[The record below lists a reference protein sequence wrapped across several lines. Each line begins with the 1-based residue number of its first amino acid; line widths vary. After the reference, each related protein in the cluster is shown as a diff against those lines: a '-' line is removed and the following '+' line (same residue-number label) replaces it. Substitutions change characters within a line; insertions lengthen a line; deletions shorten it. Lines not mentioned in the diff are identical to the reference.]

1 MARPRKDADAP
12 DARTRIIEAFWEL
25 IENNSIFE
33 LSVGEV
39 TRAAQ
44 CNRGTFY
51 YYFHDFDELVAIA
64 IAQLLQ
70 DNELITDALWHF
82 SSEGDLSAFDRR
94 DVRCLLQRIVIT
106 MRAGA
111 AEQVVQGIHTII
123 IDRVREIVHPDG
135 EELKAD
141 SSFAVGFLVS
151 GIMGFVMAVGFARE
165 GGEEIDLEQPGGQR
179 VRVPEGGRHADGG
192 NGRAS
197 RGRRY
202 IRAARTRLQG
212 GRCLSRIAC
221 DESRRGERRLG
232 FLLRGACR
240 ASRGESRDAV
250 ITCIHVSRVYRYSSS
265 C

>member
-12 DARTRIIEAFWEL
+12 DALTRIIEAFWEL
-25 IENNSIFE
+25 TENNSIFE

-94 DVRCLLQRIVIT
+94 DVRCLLRRIVIT

-151 GIMGFVMAVGFARE
+151 GIMGFVMAVGFAR
-165 GGEEIDLEQPGGQR
+165 
-179 VRVPEGGRHADGG
+179 
-192 NGRAS
+192 
-197 RGRRY
+197 
-202 IRAARTRLQG
+202 RAARR
-212 GRCLSRIAC
+212 
-221 DESRRGERRLG
+221 
-232 FLLRGACR
+232 
-240 ASRGESRDAV
+240 
-250 ITCIHVSRVYRYSSS
+250 
-265 C
+265 

>member
-64 IAQLLQ
+64 MTQLLQ

-94 DVRCLLQRIVIT
+94 DVRCLLRRIVIT

-151 GIMGFVMAVGFARE
+151 GIMGFVMRSA
-165 GGEEIDLEQPGGQR
+165 LPG
-179 VRVPEGGRHADGG
+179 
-192 NGRAS
+192 
-197 RGRRY
+197 
-202 IRAARTRLQG
+202 RAARR
-212 GRCLSRIAC
+212 
-221 DESRRGERRLG
+221 
-232 FLLRGACR
+232 
-240 ASRGESRDAV
+240 
-250 ITCIHVSRVYRYSSS
+250 
-265 C
+265 

>member
-94 DVRCLLQRIVIT
+94 DVRCLLRRIVIT

-111 AEQVVQGIHTII
+111 ANSWRGIDAEYGRPVSSMTSRARTMRRALCGSMRAA
-123 IDRVREIVHPDG
+123 DTGSSRVRRSCRPREPNG
-135 EELKAD
+135 PAA
-141 SSFAVGFLVS
+141 SS
-151 GIMGFVMAVGFARE
+151 
-165 GGEEIDLEQPGGQR
+165 
-179 VRVPEGGRHADGG
+179 
-192 NGRAS
+192 S
-197 RGRRY
+197 RR
-202 IRAARTRLQG
+202 ARTPG
-212 GRCLSRIAC
+212 SVPGKSMTSRSA
-221 DESRRGERRLG
+221 R
-232 FLLRGACR
+232 
-240 ASRGESRDAV
+240 
-250 ITCIHVSRVYRYSSS
+250 
-265 C
+265 

>member
-94 DVRCLLQRIVIT
+94 IVIT

-111 AEQVVQGIHTII
+111 AEQVEQGIHTII

-165 GGEEIDLEQPGGQR
+165 GGEEIDLEQLGDSACAYLRAVAMQTVETVAQVEGVDTSELLER
-179 VRVPEGGRHADGG
+179 VSKEADAY
-192 NGRAS
+192 RAS
-197 RGRRY
+197 R
-202 IRAARTRLQG
+202 AT
-212 GRCLSRIAC
+212 SP
-221 DESRRGERRLG
+221 DVVK
-232 FLLRGACR
+232 
-240 ASRGESRDAV
+240 DV
-250 ITCIHVSRVYRYSSS
+250 
-265 C
+265 

>member
-94 DVRCLLQRIVIT
+94 DVRCLLRRIVIT

-111 AEQVVQGIHTII
+111 AEQV
-123 IDRVREIVHPDG
+123 E
-135 EELKAD
+135 
-141 SSFAVGFLVS
+141 
-151 GIMGFVMAVGFARE
+151 
-165 GGEEIDLEQPGGQR
+165 
-179 VRVPEGGRHADGG
+179 
-192 NGRAS
+192 
-197 RGRRY
+197 
-202 IRAARTRLQG
+202 
-212 GRCLSRIAC
+212 
-221 DESRRGERRLG
+221 
-232 FLLRGACR
+232 
-240 ASRGESRDAV
+240 
-250 ITCIHVSRVYRYSSS
+250 
-265 C
+265 

>member
-94 DVRCLLQRIVIT
+94 DVRCLLR
-106 MRAGA
+106 R
-111 AEQVVQGIHTII
+111 
-123 IDRVREIVHPDG
+123 HPP
-135 EELKAD
+135 
-141 SSFAVGFLVS
+141 SW
-151 GIMGFVMAVGFARE
+151 
-165 GGEEIDLEQPGGQR
+165 
-179 VRVPEGGRHADGG
+179 
-192 NGRAS
+192 
-197 RGRRY
+197 
-202 IRAARTRLQG
+202 
-212 GRCLSRIAC
+212 
-221 DESRRGERRLG
+221 
-232 FLLRGACR
+232 
-240 ASRGESRDAV
+240 
-250 ITCIHVSRVYRYSSS
+250 
-265 C
+265 

>member
-1 MARPRKDADAP
+1 
-12 DARTRIIEAFWEL
+12 
-25 IENNSIFE
+25 
-33 LSVGEV
+33 
-39 TRAAQ
+39 
-44 CNRGTFY
+44 
-51 YYFHDFDELVAIA
+51 
-64 IAQLLQ
+64 
-70 DNELITDALWHF
+70 
-82 SSEGDLSAFDRR
+82 
-94 DVRCLLQRIVIT
+94 

-165 GGEEIDLEQPGGQR
+165 GGEEIDLEQPGDSACAYLRAVAMQTVETVAQVEGVDTSELLER
-179 VRVPEGGRHADGG
+179 VSKEADAY
-192 NGRAS
+192 RAS
-197 RGRRY
+197 R
-202 IRAARTRLQG
+202 ATSPDVVKDARVSL
-212 GRCLSRIAC
+212 A
-221 DESRRGERRLG
+221 
-232 FLLRGACR
+232 GACR

>member
-94 DVRCLLQRIVIT
+94 DVRCLLRRIVIT

-123 IDRVREIVHPDG
+123 IDRVTEIVHPAR
-135 EELKAD
+135 EEPKAD
-141 SSFAVGFLVS
+141 SSYPVGF
-151 GIMGFVMAVGFARE
+151 MGFVVAVCFARE
-165 GGEEIDLEQPGGQR
+165 GGEEIDLEQLGDSACAYLRAVAMQTVETVAQVEGVDTSELLER
-179 VRVPEGGRHADGG
+179 VSKEADAY
-192 NGRAS
+192 RAS
-197 RGRRY
+197 R
-202 IRAARTRLQG
+202 AT
-212 GRCLSRIAC
+212 SP
-221 DESRRGERRLG
+221 DVVK
-232 FLLRGACR
+232 
-240 ASRGESRDAV
+240 DA
-250 ITCIHVSRVYRYSSS
+250 
-265 C
+265 

>member
-64 IAQLLQ
+64 MTQLLQ

-94 DVRCLLQRIVIT
+94 DVRCLLRRIVIT

-111 AEQVVQGIHTII
+111 AEQVVQGIH
-123 IDRVREIVHPDG
+123 
-135 EELKAD
+135 
-141 SSFAVGFLVS
+141 
-151 GIMGFVMAVGFARE
+151 VMAVGFARE
-165 GGEEIDLEQPGGQR
+165 GGEEIDLEQLGDSACAYLRAVAMQTVETVAQVEGVDTSELLER
-179 VRVPEGGRHADGG
+179 VSKEADAY
-192 NGRAS
+192 RAS
-197 RGRRY
+197 R
-202 IRAARTRLQG
+202 AT
-212 GRCLSRIAC
+212 SP
-221 DESRRGERRLG
+221 DVVK
-232 FLLRGACR
+232 
-240 ASRGESRDAV
+240 DV
-250 ITCIHVSRVYRYSSS
+250 
-265 C
+265 

>member
-94 DVRCLLQRIVIT
+94 DVRCLLRRIVIT

-151 GIMGFVMAVGFARE
+151 GIMGFVMAVAMQTVETVAQVE
-165 GGEEIDLEQPGGQR
+165 GVDTSELLER
-179 VRVPEGGRHADGG
+179 VSKEADAY
-192 NGRAS
+192 RAS
-197 RGRRY
+197 R
-202 IRAARTRLQG
+202 AT
-212 GRCLSRIAC
+212 SP
-221 DESRRGERRLG
+221 DVVK
-232 FLLRGACR
+232 
-240 ASRGESRDAV
+240 DA
-250 ITCIHVSRVYRYSSS
+250 
-265 C
+265 

>member
-64 IAQLLQ
+64 MTQLLQ

-94 DVRCLLQRIVIT
+94 DVRCLLRRIVIT

-135 EELKAD
+135 EELKA
-141 SSFAVGFLVS
+141 GFELCGGLS
-151 GIMGFVMAVGFARE
+151 GLGHHGLCD
-165 GGEEIDLEQPGGQR
+165 GGRLCPGGRRGDRPRAAGGQR
-179 VRVPEGGRHADGG
+179 VRVPEGGRHADG
-192 NGRAS
+192 
-197 RGRRY
+197 
-202 IRAARTRLQG
+202 
-212 GRCLSRIAC
+212 
-221 DESRRGERRLG
+221 
-232 FLLRGACR
+232 
-240 ASRGESRDAV
+240 
-250 ITCIHVSRVYRYSSS
+250 
-265 C
+265 

>member
-70 DNELITDALWHF
+70 DNELITDVLWHF

-94 DVRCLLQRIVIT
+94 DVRCLLRRIVIT

-165 GGEEIDLEQPGGQR
+165 GGEEIDLEQLGDSACAYLRAVAMQTVERSRKSRASIHPSCSNASPRRPMPIAHR
-179 VRVPEGGRHADGG
+179 VRRVP
-192 NGRAS
+192 
-197 RGRRY
+197 
-202 IRAARTRLQG
+202 TW
-212 GRCLSRIAC
+212 
-221 DESRRGERRLG
+221 
-232 FLLRGACR
+232 
-240 ASRGESRDAV
+240 
-250 ITCIHVSRVYRYSSS
+250 
-265 C
+265 

>member
-94 DVRCLLQRIVIT
+94 DVRCLLRRIVIT

-111 AEQVVQGIHTII
+111 AEQAEQGHHTII
-123 IDRVREIVHPDG
+123 IDRRERDRPPRRRRAQG
-135 EELKAD
+135 RFELC
-141 SSFAVGFLVS
+141 GGLLVS

-165 GGEEIDLEQPGGQR
+165 GGEEIDLEQLGDSACAYLRAVAMQTVETVAQVEGVDTSELLER
-179 VRVPEGGRHADGG
+179 VSKEADAY
-192 NGRAS
+192 RAS
-197 RGRRY
+197 R
-202 IRAARTRLQG
+202 AT
-212 GRCLSRIAC
+212 SP
-221 DESRRGERRLG
+221 DVVK
-232 FLLRGACR
+232 
-240 ASRGESRDAV
+240 DV
-250 ITCIHVSRVYRYSSS
+250 
-265 C
+265 

>member
-1 MARPRKDADAP
+1 MARPRKDANAP
-12 DARTRIIEAFWEL
+12 DAPTRIIEAFWEL

-70 DNELITDALWHF
+70 DNELITDVLWHF

-94 DVRCLLQRIVIT
+94 DVRCLLRRIVIT

-123 IDRVREIVHPDG
+123 IDRVRR
-135 EELKAD
+135 
-141 SSFAVGFLVS
+141 SSTPTEKSSRQIRALRWAFWS
-151 GIMGFVMAVGFARE
+151 
-165 GGEEIDLEQPGGQR
+165 
-179 VRVPEGGRHADGG
+179 
-192 NGRAS
+192 RAS
-197 RGRRY
+197 W
-202 IRAARTRLQG
+202 AL
-212 GRCLSRIAC
+212 
-221 DESRRGERRLG
+221 
-232 FLLRGACR
+232 
-240 ASRGESRDAV
+240 
-250 ITCIHVSRVYRYSSS
+250 
-265 C
+265 

>member
-64 IAQLLQ
+64 MTQLLQ

-94 DVRCLLQRIVIT
+94 DVRCLLRRIVIT

-165 GGEEIDLEQPGGQR
+165 GGEEIDLEQLGTAR
-179 VRVPEGGRHADGG
+179 
-192 NGRAS
+192 
-197 RGRRY
+197 
-202 IRAARTRLQG
+202 ART
-212 GRCLSRIAC
+212 
-221 DESRRGERRLG
+221 
-232 FLLRGACR
+232 
-240 ASRGESRDAV
+240 
-250 ITCIHVSRVYRYSSS
+250 
-265 C
+265 

>member
-25 IENNSIFE
+25 VENNGIFE

-94 DVRCLLQRIVIT
+94 DVRCLLRRIVIT

-111 AEQVVQGIHTII
+111 AEQVEQGIHTII

-135 EELKAD
+135 EELKA
-141 SSFAVGFLVS
+141 
-151 GIMGFVMAVGFARE
+151 
-165 GGEEIDLEQPGGQR
+165 
-179 VRVPEGGRHADGG
+179 
-192 NGRAS
+192 
-197 RGRRY
+197 
-202 IRAARTRLQG
+202 
-212 GRCLSRIAC
+212 CLLYTSPSPR
-221 DESRRGERRLG
+221 D
-232 FLLRGACR
+232 CR
-240 ASRGESRDAV
+240 
-250 ITCIHVSRVYRYSSS
+250 
-265 C
+265 

>member
-12 DARTRIIEAFWEL
+12 DARTRIIEAFWGL

-70 DNELITDALWHF
+70 DNDRITDALWHF

-94 DVRCLLQRIVIT
+94 DVRCLLRRIVIT

-123 IDRVREIVHPDG
+123 IDRVMEIVHHEQDR
-135 EELKAD
+135 KAD

-165 GGEEIDLEQPGGQR
+165 GGEEIDLEQLGDSACAYLRAVAMQTVETVAQVEGVDTSELLER
-179 VRVPEGGRHADGG
+179 VSKEADAY
-192 NGRAS
+192 RAS
-197 RGRRY
+197 R
-202 IRAARTRLQG
+202 AT
-212 GRCLSRIAC
+212 SP
-221 DESRRGERRLG
+221 DVVK
-232 FLLRGACR
+232 
-240 ASRGESRDAV
+240 DA
-250 ITCIHVSRVYRYSSS
+250 
-265 C
+265 

>member
-70 DNELITDALWHF
+70 DNELITDVLWHF

-94 DVRCLLQRIVIT
+94 DVRCLLRRIVIT

-165 GGEEIDLEQPGGQR
+165 GGEEIDLEQLGDSACAYLRAVAMQTVETVAQVEGVDTSELLER
-179 VRVPEGGRHADGG
+179 VSKEADVY
-192 NGRAS
+192 RAS
-197 RGRRY
+197 R
-202 IRAARTRLQG
+202 AT
-212 GRCLSRIAC
+212 SP
-221 DESRRGERRLG
+221 DVVK
-232 FLLRGACR
+232 
-240 ASRGESRDAV
+240 DA
-250 ITCIHVSRVYRYSSS
+250 
-265 C
+265 